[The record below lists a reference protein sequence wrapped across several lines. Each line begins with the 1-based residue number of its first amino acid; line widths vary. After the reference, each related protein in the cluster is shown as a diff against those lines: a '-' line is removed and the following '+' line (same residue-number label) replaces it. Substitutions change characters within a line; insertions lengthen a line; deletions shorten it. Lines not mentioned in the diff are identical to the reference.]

1 MITPSLYIH
10 TRYVYPGSLYIYT
23 LFIPICQLIP
33 DDRDTFESHP
43 GAPLLA
49 FQKVKMLMNRL
60 RDFGLCFDVQLTG
73 SPRELVYPQL
83 LTQVSTET
91 RHNGIS
97 WAPHPGTFAE
107 EESDYESGPFL
118 ILIPGKVSYDKMSHR
133 LGPLNSPT
141 YGITNATLKS
151 SMKRFR
157 HPLTES
163 KSLIAICMYY
173 FHIL

>member
-1 MITPSLYIH
+1 
-10 TRYVYPGSLYIYT
+10 
-23 LFIPICQLIP
+23 
-33 DDRDTFESHP
+33 
-43 GAPLLA
+43 
-49 FQKVKMLMNRL
+49 MNWL
-60 RDFGLCFDVQLTG
+60 QDLGLCFDVQLMG
-73 SPRELVYPQL
+73 SPHELVYPQL

-151 SMKRFR
+151 LMKRF
-157 HPLTES
+157 
-163 KSLIAICMYY
+163 
-173 FHIL
+173 